1 MDLKS
6 LSLHTK
12 GCMTLH
18 LLHFMNVQKPLQW
31 NQSNILT
38 SFLRSM
44 TTPFHWLPAA
54 VRVACASHASV
65 RAHVLFT
72 VYIPQMESLLSAL
85 LFGKK
90 NPHSSIW
97 ENSPDKEQRPD
108 SEVRR
113 KLSLGRFSNIRPGP
127 SKRNA
132 IKNEWGVDYSNVS
145 QTRGITF
152 FGQCCDG
159 EFPLNELKNLTFLP
173 LIIWYQTDVP
183 PKSIW
188 KSV

>member
-1 MDLKS
+1 MGERKYDPGKEIWPCFFTNLPLQNRMILKPILWPQIFQHDFFLSCCYQGFVVIEQKCWAPRKRTYKWRGQINKTRVESISFVIMDLKS
-6 LSLHTK
+6 LSLHRK
-12 GCMTLH
+12 DCMTLH

-65 RAHVLFT
+65 RARVLFT

-97 ENSPDKEQRPD
+97 K
-108 SEVRR
+108 
-113 KLSLGRFSNIRPGP
+113 KLSR
-127 SKRNA
+127 
-132 IKNEWGVDYSNVS
+132 
-145 QTRGITF
+145 
-152 FGQCCDG
+152 
-159 EFPLNELKNLTFLP
+159 
-173 LIIWYQTDVP
+173 
-183 PKSIW
+183 
-188 KSV
+188 